1 MFCSPRLV
9 LLALCAPFIALAGC
23 AMQSYRAVPL
33 DAASSAQ
40 RFDTR
45 SLDTPELRDY
55 MSPYRPRDA
64 QWPAER
70 WGLTEL
76 TLAALYDHPELEVAR
91 AQARS
96 LRAEAELATQRS
108 ATTVAPRVE
117 HHSLRTPE
125 QSSPWS
131 LGFEIQIPI
140 AAASTGEAIRGH
152 YQALAQAADLHV
164 GMVAWSLR
172 ARVRARLLDLYE
184 TAAQVDLLER
194 ETRERETMSRLLE
207 QRLEAGAA
215 SAVETNAARLASVDA
230 QSRLRAAR
238 ATTAARLG
246 AMAEVLSMPV
256 SQIRKLQFD
265 YTELRRIAPAANDA
279 SLRSAALLNRL
290 DVRSKLNEY
299 EAAEADVRLEIARQY
314 PSFAIGPG
322 FLWDQGDSV
331 WSIAASIVP
340 AVMGNARGIAAAEAR
355 RMLAASNF
363 RELQERVIAQAQS
376 AEDAYAG
383 FAQALTEAEKANALH
398 AARAQQVERQFDAGY
413 ADRVELTAAHL
424 QAIEAQR
431 GTLGLRIEALRA
443 QGVLEDALQVPL
455 TGGPLPL
462 LAGNVPQ
469 AISGL
474 ARQ

>member
-1 MFCSPRLV
+1 
-9 LLALCAPFIALAGC
+9 
-23 AMQSYRAVPL
+23 
-33 DAASSAQ
+33 
-40 RFDTR
+40 
-45 SLDTPELRDY
+45 
-55 MSPYRPRDA
+55 MSPHRPPDA
-64 QWPAER
+64 PWPIER

-76 TLAALYDHPELEVAR
+76 TLAAFYDHPELEIAR

-96 LRAEAELATQRS
+96 LRTEAELATQRP
-108 ATTVAPRVE
+108 ATAVTPRVE
-117 HHSLRTPE
+117 HHSLRMPE

-131 LGFEIQIPI
+131 LGFEIQVPI
-140 AAASTGEAIRGH
+140 AAASTREAIRGR
-152 YQALAQAADLHV
+152 YQALARAADLNV
-164 GMVAWSLR
+164 GIVAWSLR

-184 TAAQVDLLER
+184 NAAQIDLLER
-194 ETRERETMSRLLE
+194 EAREREAMSRLLE
-207 QRLEAGAA
+207 QRLQAGAA

-246 AMAEVLSMPV
+246 AMAQVLSVPM
-256 SQIRKLQFD
+256 SQIRNLQFD
-265 YTELRRIAPAANDA
+265 YTELTHVARATDDA
-279 SLRSAALLNRL
+279 TLRSAALLNRL
-290 DVRSKLNEY
+290 DVRSKLTEY

-322 FLWDQGDSV
+322 FLWDQGDSI
-331 WSIAASIVP
+331 WSIAATIVP
-340 AVMGNARGIAAAEAR
+340 AVLGNARAIAVAEAR
-355 RMLAASNF
+355 RTLVASNF

-383 FAQALTEAEKANALH
+383 FAQALTEAEKANALQ
-398 AARAQQVERQFDAGY
+398 ATRTQQVERQFEAGY

-431 GTLGLRIEALRA
+431 GTMGLRIEALRA

-462 LAGNVPQ
+462 LADTAPQ
-469 AISGL
+469 AVSGL